1 MRRQIDGSFLQMALV
16 GYQAEHLK
24 IEEKMA
30 EIRKRLGKRPA
41 GTLAPATAG
50 EAAPKRNISSA
61 ARRRIAAAQKK
72 RWQEFHARQKDA
84 AKPKA
89 VKTVRKTVSPD
100 VKQKRLAALAKARA
114 AKAAKKAAAAGA

>member
-41 GTLAPATAG
+41 GTLAAG

-89 VKTVRKTVSPD
+89 VKAVRKSVSPD

-114 AKAAKKAAAAGA
+114 AKAAKKASAAAGGE